1 MTEEHLDLP
10 EYEEPKGTIF
20 KIIAASSAG
29 TMIEWYDFY
38 IFGSLT
44 TVIASKFYNTGT
56 SLGDTLAWLLTFA
69 IGFMVRPFGAL
80 FFGRLGDMIGRK
92 YTFFITMSLM
102 GICTFAVGILPTQAV
117 IGAMAGI
124 ILVILR
130 VLQGLAL
137 GGEYG
142 GAATFVA
149 EHSPDGKRGFMTSWI
164 QITATLGL
172 FLSLGVITVTKLS
185 MTPEAF
191 DAWGWRIPFLVSILL
206 VAVSI
211 YIRLS
216 LKESPLYARKKA
228 AGQLSR
234 NPLVESF
241 VNPFNLK
248 WVMIALLGATMGQGV
263 VWYTGQF
270 YALFYIQKVFHVR
283 SWTRTSSSLVHCLSP
298 RRSSSSSAGFPTRSA
313 ASRSSSPACS
323 SPSCCTTRSTV

>member
-1 MTEEHLDLP
+1 MGRRVDMSDTATAAAPSTEP
-10 EYEEPKGTIF
+10 VSTKGIF
-20 KIIAASSAG
+20 KVIAASSAG

-69 IGFMVRPFGAL
+69 VGFMVRPFGAL
-80 FFGRLGDMIGRK
+80 FFGRLGDLIGRK

-149 EHSPDGKRGFMTSWI
+149 EHSPNGKRGFYTSWI
-164 QITATLGL
+164 QITATFGL
-172 FLSLGVITVTKLS
+172 FLSLGVILVTKLN

-191 DAWGWRIPFLVSILL
+191 DAWGWRIPFLLSIFL

-216 LKESPLYARKKA
+216 
-228 AGQLSR
+228 
-234 NPLVESF
+234 
-241 VNPFNLK
+241 
-248 WVMIALLGATMGQGV
+248 
-263 VWYTGQF
+263 
-270 YALFYIQKVFHVR
+270 
-283 SWTRTSSSLVHCLSP
+283 
-298 RRSSSSSAGFPTRSA
+298 
-313 ASRSSSPACS
+313 
-323 SPSCCTTRSTV
+323 